1 MVKRFIECYKDEDVA
16 TEYEA
21 GYIVKDMDEYVITGQ
36 MKGAEETF
44 SIGQPIYDRE
54 HNLMGYL
61 GISLYHSLDYST
73 DNGMRIPVEKWVVLL
88 PTKYCDQGKWVVTY
102 WQNKKGEA

>member
-21 GYIVKDMDEYVITGQ
+21 GYIVKDMDEYVISGQ
-36 MKGAEETF
+36 MQGAEKTF

-54 HNLMGYL
+54 GNLMGYL
-61 GISLYHSLDYST
+61 GISLFHNLDYST
-73 DNGMRIPVEKWVVLL
+73 DTNIRIPVEKWVVLL
-88 PTKYCDQGKWVVTY
+88 PTKYCNHGKWVVTY
-102 WQNKKGEA
+102 WQNKKGEE